1 MNVCIRSKKDST
13 VVHGLLHEKVTPLY
27 PIKQVVGQSES
38 RYNLSCNHY
47 ELRQFIL
54 ATSNVIEGYEDTMLF
69 TLPLVLFIVMTEVSI
84 GSFTVLVLLDWRNE
98 VKRGFLVSYA
108 LIYLG
113 LTYLTYLFQQNFST
127 PALLSS
133 YPQLDQYWTRY
144 ETLPLLIFFLLMIPY
159 NVLLWFDKTAGVDA
173 KRNAEKAQFE
183 QINAEETSS
192 EKTPVPARRFS
203 VVRILR
209 LLSGIGTVM
218 AGIATLFVM
227 AMIYRPLASANLGGA
242 FTVASFFAAALALGG
257 VLTAMWLGHW
267 YLVTPALSEKPL
279 QFATTLVLL
288 GVLAQVIFAFTA
300 GPSTPQTSVQHPPAT
315 PVITTPTTGPNS
327 HVKPA
332 NVPTYTPLSTDA
344 IGWVRILVS
353 FIIPLVLGGLAWKLI
368 RDRSFQ
374 SATGMLY
381 LVVVCTLAGEAMAR
395 GLFLVGL

>member
-1 MNVCIRSKKDST
+1 M
-13 VVHGLLHEKVTPLY
+13 LL
-27 PIKQVVGQSES
+27 
-38 RYNLSCNHY
+38 
-47 ELRQFIL
+47 
-54 ATSNVIEGYEDTMLF
+54 

-108 LIYLG
+108 LIYLA

-127 PALLSS
+127 PGQLSS
-133 YPQLDQYWTRY
+133 YHQLDQLWTRY
-144 ETLPLLIFFLLMIPY
+144 ETLPLLLFLLLMMPY

-173 KRNAEKAQFE
+173 KRETEKAQRE
-183 QINAEETSS
+183 QANSEETSA
-192 EKTPVPARRFS
+192 ETLKVPTRRFS
-203 VVRILR
+203 IIRILR
-209 LLSGIGTVM
+209 LLSGIGTVA
-218 AGIATLFVM
+218 AGLTTLFVM

-288 GVLAQVIFAFTA
+288 GVLAQVFFAFTA
-300 GPSTPQTSVQHPPAT
+300 GPSTAAQTTVQQPSAT
-315 PVITTPTTGPNS
+315 SIVTTPTTTPDP

-332 NVPTYTPLSTDA
+332 NAPTYTPLSTDA
-344 IGWVRILVS
+344 IGWIRVLVS
-353 FIIPLVLGGLAWKLI
+353 FIIPLVLGSLAWKLI